1 MEFKDFS
8 LEPATSTFAFHFIS
22 ISAARLECLAERDF
36 NGDEEGGHFYVR
48 DSFRLTRNKYI
59 RLQLHRPYSILVKRD
74 KGTIN
79 WCIAWEG
86 N

>member
-48 DSFRLTRNKYI
+48 DSVQIDAQQIYSTSASPS
-59 RLQLHRPYSILVKRD
+59 LQYSRKKRQRD
-74 KGTIN
+74 D
-79 WCIAWEG
+79 
-86 N
+86 